1 MDWEAFKRET
11 ASLNKPRTEEE
22 RLQLFHNAALESWAE
37 SEVIDDSLVLPV
49 RKAGEPKTPAPL
61 KILLGIQIRRK
72 LFIYYYV
79 KLLVSMTDKGI
90 YPVRW
95 NNEVRQLR
103 DYVIDIRVADVSELV
118 KCIYEHYVREENEMK
133 NLTTAFET
141 YVKLKKE
148 KNK

>member
-1 MDWEAFKRET
+1 MDWEEFKRET

-37 SEVIDDSLVLPV
+37 SEVTDDSLALPV

-61 KILLGIQIRRK
+61 KILLEIQIRRK

-103 DYVIDIRVADVSELV
+103 DYVIDIRVADVGELV
-118 KCIYEHYVREENEMK
+118 KCIYEHYAREEDEMK